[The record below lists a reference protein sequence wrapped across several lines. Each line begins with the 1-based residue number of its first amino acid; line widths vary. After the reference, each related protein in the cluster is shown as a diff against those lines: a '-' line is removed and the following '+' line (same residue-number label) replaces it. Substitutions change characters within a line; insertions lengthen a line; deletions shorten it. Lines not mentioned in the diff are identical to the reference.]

1 MHSLNNFVRIG
12 AIRQVD
18 ILIYLIGMPL
28 VPVLLDT
35 CSFLKWPITSTS
47 VIYLRKNECGTLP
60 MKFVGAI
67 VELSKFNLVANF
79 GPMLAKYL
87 LNKLLMLPAPV
98 TVSVS
103 FDIFSGICLRL
114 M

>member
-1 MHSLNNFVRIG
+1 MG
-12 AIRQVD
+12 AIRQVN
-18 ILIYLIGMPL
+18 ILIYLCGMPF

-35 CSFLKWPITSTS
+35 GRFLKWPITSTF
-47 VIYLRKNECGTLP
+47 VIGLRKKEYGTLL

-67 VELSKFNLVANF
+67 FDLSKFNLLANF
-79 GPMLAKYL
+79 GPMLVKYL

-103 FDIFSGICLRL
+103 FDISSDICLRL